1 MFIHRHSDGKDQFD
15 RAMSAVQASPEIVAL
30 GQDGRGQDRF
40 TSREMLA
47 VEDRLHRA
55 SEAMAERQTH
65 GVSELEQ
72 RRALARAEQ
81 RGLILSGEQKAAFEH
96 VTEGRDLGVVVGY
109 AGTGKSAL
117 LGVAREA
124 WEDAGYRVQGLALSG
139 IAAENLEGG
148 FGIASRTIA
157 SWNISGRKTASCWT
171 PATCW

>member
-1 MFIHRHSDGKDQFD
+1 MAGEGVEAERLEDHHRIARENGDKIIADPRIALAAITHQQATFTQQDLAKFIHRHSDGKDQFD
-15 RAMSAVQASPEIVAL
+15 RAMSAVQTSPEIVAL

-55 SEAMAERQTH
+55 SETMAQRRAH

-72 RRALARAEQ
+72 RRALARAAQ
-81 RGLILSGEQKAAFEH
+81 RGLVLSGEQKAAFEH

-124 WEDAGYRVQGLALSG
+124 W
-139 IAAENLEGG
+139 
-148 FGIASRTIA
+148 
-157 SWNISGRKTASCWT
+157 
-171 PATCW
+171 